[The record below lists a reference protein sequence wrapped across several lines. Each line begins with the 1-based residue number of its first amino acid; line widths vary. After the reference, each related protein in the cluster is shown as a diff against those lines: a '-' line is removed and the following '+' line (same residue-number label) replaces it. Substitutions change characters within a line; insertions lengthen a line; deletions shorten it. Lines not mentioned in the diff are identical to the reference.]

1 MKKPL
6 FCSLLFALLCCLF
19 VPAKAAAQRDQV
31 QSIVCESHHGRV
43 QYCPLPDPQ
52 ARVALVEELGN
63 RKCVRGETWGN
74 DSKGIWVDRGCKAR
88 FEVRLEREHEHGPG
102 WWNSGPRGQSNR
114 PRSGVCFYKNV
125 NFTGDY
131 FCRDRG
137 SNIPQVPLDD
147 EITSIQIIGRATV
160 TIYKDPGFSG
170 PQATTDQSIPDLH
183 RWRMPN
189 NPNLNWDN
197 RISSARID

>member
-1 MKKPL
+1 MKKFFL
-6 FCSLLFALLCCLF
+6 SSVFLAFLLCLF
-19 VPAKAAAQRDQV
+19 VPAKVAAQNDRV
-31 QSIVCESHHGRV
+31 QTIVCESRHGRI
-43 QYCPLPDPQ
+43 QYCPLNDPR
-52 ARVALVEELGN
+52 ARVVLAERLGD
-63 RKCVRGETWGN
+63 RQCTRGENWGN
-74 DSKGIWVDRGCKAR
+74 DAKGIWVDKGCRAR
-88 FEVRLEREHEHGPG
+88 FEVRSGRDDGPS
-102 WWNSGPRGQSNR
+102 WWNSGPRGRSNR

-147 EITSIQIIGRATV
+147 EITSIQILGRATV

-170 PQATTDQSIPDLH
+170 PQATTDRSIPDLH
-183 RWRMPN
+183 QWRMPN

-197 RISSARID
+197 RISSVRID